1 MMEQKFIILERGK
14 NIYHKKLYDN
24 ELLSSIVEIFL
35 DGCSLWEYIR
45 TRLHTPGSRG
55 VTGNGVEVIFEG
67 TQVIIG
73 PIWFEGLQDPEEYAV
88 AIDRDVLLRLIDRW
102 EEVIKDRPEFITFTI
117 EDDGEISVVG
127 S

>member
-1 MMEQKFIILERGK
+1 MQRRSLKITLVDGLYFKGMQGDDYLSMII
-14 NIYHKKLYDN
+14 
-24 ELLSSIVEIFL
+24 EIFL
-35 DGCSLWEYIR
+35 DGFSLWEYIR

-73 PIWFEGLQDPEEYAV
+73 PIWFEGLDDPEEYAV
-88 AIDRDVLLRLIDRW
+88 TVDRDVLLRLMDRW
-102 EEVIKDRPEFITFTI
+102 KEVLKDKPEFITFTL